1 MWMLS
6 LVYRLALLY
15 LICRMLYL
23 ICRMITRHGRHI
35 QRRLESDVLED
46 FNVDYTAIFLRGY
59 LITTSKSA
67 HACYGA
73 SHTHTQSHTRNHT
86 HNHTHTTTITNIQV
100 QVHKHTHKHKFHRPY
115 IETYKIKKY
124 VHARHIFM
132 RIDILHTSATCI
144 DVYRYITHT

>member
-1 MWMLS
+1 MLS

-15 LICRMLYL
+15 LICWMLYL

-35 QRRLESDVLED
+35 QSRLESDVLED

-73 SHTHTQSHTRNHT
+73 SHTHT
-86 HNHTHTTTITNIQV
+86 HNHTHATTHTTTHTQPPSQTYRYRYTNTHTNINFT
-100 QVHKHTHKHKFHRPY
+100 VHILKHTK
-115 IETYKIKKY
+115 
-124 VHARHIFM
+124 
-132 RIDILHTSATCI
+132 
-144 DVYRYITHT
+144 